1 MVYDLLAALTV
12 LKVFWLQQMIIIMCM
27 FFQDFF
33 LKGLIWLGIGPVRIK
48 NNKIL
53 DSQLLSK
60 K

>member
-12 LKVFWLQQMIIIMCM
+12 LKVFRLQLIISP
-27 FFQDFF
+27 FQSFF
-33 LKGLIWLGIGPVRIK
+33 LKGLIWLGVGPVRIK

-53 DSQLLSK
+53 VSQLLSK